1 MVPERTDQINEEG
14 HPMRPQRRFIRL
26 MFVKTGELVAVEM
39 LGDEAAVKAQL
50 IRVLLPIQC
59 DL

>member
-1 MVPERTDQINEEG
+1 
-14 HPMRPQRRFIRL
+14 MRPQRRFIRL

-39 LGDEAAVKAQL
+39 LGDEAAVKSQL